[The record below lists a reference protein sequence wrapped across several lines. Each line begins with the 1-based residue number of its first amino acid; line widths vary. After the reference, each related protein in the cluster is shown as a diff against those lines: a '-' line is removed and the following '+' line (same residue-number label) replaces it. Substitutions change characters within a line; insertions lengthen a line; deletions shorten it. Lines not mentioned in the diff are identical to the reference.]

1 MITKDL
7 LSIIDLTP
15 EEIIALVD
23 RAVEFKNGISP
34 KPLIGC
40 SVMVIFE
47 KPSLRT
53 RVSFDVGVQQLGG
66 HSIYMSG
73 EEIGLGVREP
83 LSDIAKVLSRYI
95 DCIVAR
101 VNDHASLEELAK
113 YATVPVINA
122 LSDREHP
129 CQIMA
134 DLLTIKEYK
143 GGLKNQIVAF
153 VGDGNN
159 VARSLALA
167 LGSLGARFVIASP
180 NDYGL
185 DVATME
191 QARMRALKHGGEVL
205 ITNDPREAVRGADVV
220 YTDVWVSMGDEAE
233 RNMRLKAFKD
243 YTIDPGIL
251 SLAKPD
257 AIFMHD
263 MPAHYGEEVTLGML
277 DHSQSV
283 VFVQAENRLHAQK
296 AVLEYVLGKR

>member
-23 RAVEFKNGISP
+23 RAIEFKNGISP

-134 DLLTIKEYK
+134 DLQTIKEYK
-143 GGLKNQIVAF
+143 GGLKDQIVAF

-191 QARMRALKHGGEVL
+191 QARIRALKHGGEVL
-205 ITNDPREAVRGADVV
+205 FTNDPREAVRGADVV
-220 YTDVWVSMGDEAE
+220 YTDVWVSMGQESETE
-233 RNMRLKAFKD
+233 RRLKAFSGYQVD
-243 YTIDPGIL
+243 EEL
-251 SLAKPD
+251 MCLARPD
-257 AIFMHD
+257 ALFMHD
-263 MPAHYGEEVTLGML
+263 LPAHRGLEISDEML
-277 DHSQSV
+277 EHPQSV
-283 VFVQAENRLHAQK
+283 VFDQAEKRLHAQK
-296 AVLEYVLGKR
+296 AVLADLFS